1 MVTTN
6 EKRPFLPPRWF
17 IRTAWVVHRG
27 IFRASGGRLGLSKP
41 TASKYGMFRLHTI
54 GRRSGKEHNVI
65 LGYFED
71 GPNVVTMA
79 MNGWGE
85 GHPAWWLNLRANP
98 DTTIDLV
105 DGSRP
110 VRGRAAQGE
119 EHDRLWDRWK
129 HYDKNL
135 DGFATLRSTRT
146 AVVILEPRSESPAN

>member
-1 MVTTN
+1 MATGN
-6 EKRPFLPPRWF
+6 EKRPRVPPRWF
-17 IRTAWVVHRG
+17 VRTAWVVHRA
-27 IFRASGGRLGLSKP
+27 IYRASGGRLGLSKP
-41 TASKYGMFRLHTI
+41 KPTRYGLFRLHTI
-54 GRRSGKEHNVI
+54 GRRSGKKHAVI

-85 GHPAWWLNLRANP
+85 GHPAWWLNLQANP
-98 DTTIDLV
+98 DATIDLV
-105 DGSRP
+105 DGLHA

-129 HYDKNL
+129 EYDKNL
-135 DGFATLRSTRT
+135 DGYATHRSTET